1 MDQIEPQLIC
11 ISHPFCGCAC
21 SETSATGACS
31 SLPLTETEAQWP
43 IYFQLNSQTH
53 FLARFC
59 FWSPSILQLA
69 SSSLQNCQQSDVSL
83 LLWQGWLTWWNSFM
97 AAWNGNWKTRKYFS
111 SDWCRRTGVCLGGGG
126 KSTHYVRAIAV
137 FKTSLSLCVTHLSC
151 FWTDGD
157 GGSQEE
163 GGEDWLVVIYKHYV
177 LWLPFP
183 RLKHKKRLVT
193 HRCFF
198 FLLFH
203 TSI

>member
-1 MDQIEPQLIC
+1 
-11 ISHPFCGCAC
+11 
-21 SETSATGACS
+21 
-31 SLPLTETEAQWP
+31 
-43 IYFQLNSQTH
+43 
-53 FLARFC
+53 
-59 FWSPSILQLA
+59 
-69 SSSLQNCQQSDVSL
+69 
-83 LLWQGWLTWWNSFM
+83 M

-163 GGEDWLVVIYKHYV
+163 GGEDWLVVIYKHCV

-193 HRCFF
+193 HQCFF
-198 FLLFH
+198 SFFFSTPAFSLSFSYKCTHWEPANTPPFLSNTHTHTHTKAMHSYTHPGAPWLLNCHCSEITALRTRPLDLKAGISCKPLFYFY
-203 TSI
+203 